1 MHTFK
6 KSFLCASVSLWWVLP
21 LLLVAANLA
30 HAQEHITFP

>member
-6 KSFLCASVSLWWVLP
+6 KSFLCASVSLWWVLL

-30 HAQEHITFP
+30 HAQEHITS